1 MIIGAADLLKRRG
14 MHATSIREVVR
25 HSETPRGSITHHFP
39 GGKKELL
46 EAAIKYAGE
55 EVSGPLTQLLA
66 AHSPIKGLELFV
78 GAWRKTLI
86 DTSFDAGCAVLA
98 VTVEQYTSDQR
109 SEADQVLERQIHQQL
124 LSQAHKIFCG
134 WQRLI
139 SESLHNSGIDS
150 ARADSLALM
159 TIAAIEG
166 RLHCAGR
173 RAALYRWIGFGSRC
187 ATCSST
193 RWFRWKMPQAVQT
206 HAESPHR

>member
-66 AHSPIKGLELFV
+66 AHGPIKGLELFV
-78 GAWRKTLI
+78 GVWRKTLI

-124 LSQAHKIFCG
+124 LSQAHEIFCG

-166 RLHCAGR
+166 SVALC
-173 RAALYRWIGFGSRC
+173 RAAR
-187 ATCSST
+187 ST
-193 RWFRWKMPQAVQT
+193 LPLDRIWEQMRNLLEHEVV
-206 HAESPHR
+206 